1 MTEPII
7 SDEQM
12 GELAMDAIDSDT
24 ANPESQQLIKTL
36 AIINYLKAT
45 VFILLGAIICK
56 LLKFILLNY
65 EWLLISSSATTLP
78 TTIRDDQAENE
89 EAKSNL
95 NCRPQEWQAALHE
108 SRGAHGNAWKQRLS
122 RRVVTDAQTHCY
134 QLRRQK
140 DDRNRIRER
149 VEEASW

>member
-12 GELAMDAIDSDT
+12 SELAMDAIDSAT
-24 ANPESQQLIKTL
+24 ATPESQQLIKTL

-45 VFILLGAIICK
+45 VFILLGTIICK
-56 LLKFILLNY
+56 LLKFILLHY
-65 EWLLISSSATTLP
+65 EWLLITFSATTLL
-78 TTIRDDQAENE
+78 TTIRSDQAESK

-95 NCRPQEWQAALHE
+95 DCRPHEWQTALHE
-108 SRGAHGNAWKQRLS
+108 SRGTHGNAWKQRLS
-122 RRVVTDAQTHCY
+122 RRVVTDAQTHRY

-140 DDRNRIRER
+140 DDRNRIRKR
-149 VEEASW
+149 VKEAGW

>member
-65 EWLLISSSATTLP
+65 E
-78 TTIRDDQAENE
+78 
-89 EAKSNL
+89 
-95 NCRPQEWQAALHE
+95 
-108 SRGAHGNAWKQRLS
+108 
-122 RRVVTDAQTHCY
+122 
-134 QLRRQK
+134 
-140 DDRNRIRER
+140 
-149 VEEASW
+149 